1 MHIKKVAK
9 ENITNPTIIS
19 VSFRS
24 SPKTAKISSVKNFSV
39 SSETTSQTTGNFLY
53 DSP

>member
-1 MHIKKVAK
+1 MHNKEVAK
-9 ENITNPTIIS
+9 ENNTNPTIIS

-24 SPKTAKISSVKNFSV
+24 SPKIAEITSTKIFSV